1 MLVSLIVAAA
11 ENGVIGKDNQLLWR
25 LPDDLKRFK
34 KLTMGCPII
43 MGRKTYESI
52 GKPLPGRTNIIITR
66 SAEYRVE
73 GAHTVQAIEQALE
86 LARNLGAEEA
96 FIVGGGEIYR
106 DALSKQLVEKIYLTE
121 VRVDLA
127 GDTYFLLPDS
137 TLWQTTAETKHATDE
152 RHAYSFRFVDL
163 VLKNAI

>member
-52 GKPLPGRTNIIITR
+52 GKPLPGRTTIIITR
-66 SAEYRVE
+66 SAGFQVE
-73 GAHTVQAIEQALE
+73 GACTAHSVQEALE
-86 LARNLGAEEA
+86 LARAARAEEA
-96 FIVGGGEIYR
+96 FIIGGGEIYR
-106 DALSKQLVEKIYLTE
+106 DALAKHLVEKIYLTE

-127 GDTYFLLPDS
+127 GDTYFVLPDPS
-137 TLWQTTAETKHATDE
+137 LWQTFAEVEHAADE